1 MPIERRAE
9 ALHIYPDCL
18 AAIRILSRDKTHL
31 NQTITVDQFDTL
43 LNIANIGS
51 HNENISDADI
61 VVEALKCLCNLV
73 YQSTNCQMMC
83 LKNAAIDGIVR
94 RLRTYK
100 YVVSI
105 SYLISTNFDNAIFL
119 LVITIFACRDA
130 NVPYDLQYFD
140 MKLLFL
146 ITALNPDVR
155 TKVRDDYHGLT
166 YLVEILDLI
175 IKERG
180 DASAEHFQLNDSQV
194 NLLIEIMKVL
204 FNITVRNET
213 SVATEEEEEIQFR
226 RLAVVLHDL
235 LLCRASSKEKQ
246 IELCSNT
253 INLLTN
259 VPTACYSE
267 LVIPMHLDSDSAT
280 SFSPVANLNTAQLF
294 EGHDVTALE
303 ILLEF
308 LRCRLENVHVSW
320 KGELLIKSN
329 WWS

>member
-1 MPIERRAE
+1 M
-9 ALHIYPDCL
+9 
-18 AAIRILSRDKTHL
+18 
-31 NQTITVDQFDTL
+31 
-43 LNIANIGS
+43 G
-51 HNENISDADI
+51 
-61 VVEALKCLCNLV
+61 KCVMWL
-73 YQSTNCQMMC
+73 
-83 LKNAAIDGIVR
+83 
-94 RLRTYK
+94 TYA
-100 YVVSI
+100 
-105 SYLISTNFDNAIFL
+105 F
-119 LVITIFACRDA
+119 RDA
-130 NVPYDLQYFD
+130 NVPYNLQYFD

-180 DASAEHFQLNDSQV
+180 DASAQHFQLNDSQV

-280 SFSPVANLNTAQLF
+280 SFPPAANLNIAHLF

-308 LRCRLENVHVSW
+308 LRCRLENVHVSLKW
-320 KGELLIKSN
+320 ILRSNEMVLILYLNLEIICSARASVASADGIGEMCALQFAAATIPSTA
-329 WWS
+329 SVAAIA

>member
-1 MPIERRAE
+1 MQIPR
-9 ALHIYPDCL
+9 
-18 AAIRILSRDKTHL
+18 
-31 NQTITVDQFDTL
+31 
-43 LNIANIGS
+43 
-51 HNENISDADI
+51 
-61 VVEALKCLCNLV
+61 
-73 YQSTNCQMMC
+73 
-83 LKNAAIDGIVR
+83 
-94 RLRTYK
+94 
-100 YVVSI
+100 
-105 SYLISTNFDNAIFL
+105 IFL
-119 LVITIFACRDA
+119 LHRDA

-180 DASAEHFQLNDSQV
+180 DISDDSNDLTDSQV

-235 LLCRASSKEKQ
+235 LLCRAVSKEKQ

-267 LVIPMHLDSDSAT
+267 LVLPMHLDSDTAT
-280 SFSPVANLNTAQLF
+280 SIPTIIDMNSTYLF
-294 EGHDVTALE
+294 EGYDVTALE
-303 ILLEF
+303 ILLDF
-308 LRCRLENVHVSW
+308 LKGRLENIQVSFGRFFACVNF
-320 KGELLIKSN
+320 KN
-329 WWS
+329 